1 MSFTLAAGLR
11 ANKPQRNVGMISAG
25 VAHATAI
32 QRNGRVWTWGYSGA
46 GIGTGTSTTNIPEII
61 TPVRIIGN
69 AKTFCKI
76 ISGANHIIALD
87 KNGRAWTWGQ
97 NVFGQLGDGAVVD
110 KCTPVSV
117 AGTVKTFCEISAGYG
132 HTLAI
137 DKNGRVWAWGDN
149 GYGQLG
155 DNTTIDQSTPISVLG
170 TIKTFCKISSGS
182 GSGYG
187 VAIDKNGLVWAW
199 GENFFGQLG
208 NNTGLNSICTPVSV
222 VGALKT
228 FCQIAAGGGHTSAID
243 KNGRAWGW
251 GSGGQGQIGNNS
263 TGTFY
268 TPVSVAGSL
277 KTFCK
282 ISAAPTHTLA
292 LDKNG
297 RAWAWGGNATGEV
310 GDGSITSRLTPVS
323 VAGTIKT
330 FCEISAGSTNFTGRS
345 LAIDKN
351 GRAWGWGYNYRG
363 LLGINSVQRFVTPA
377 SICGTKK
384 TFCQISLGVYPIVP
398 NGGGWGLAIDKN
410 GLVWGWGLNDLG
422 QLGQGGTE
430 PDFCRSARDGVVTP
444 ISVVGSLKTFCKI
457 SVGNNYSMA
466 LDKNGMAWGWGTNTI
481 GQLGDNTVTRKLT
494 PVSVA
499 GAVKTFCKISA
510 SVEAGRFVRTNAVH
524 TLAIDKNGRAWA
536 WGANVWG
543 RLGDGTL
550 TNRLTPVSVGGTV
563 KTFCEIGAGAGFSVS
578 IDKYGCAWGWGY
590 NNYGQIGNNSNASSI
605 TPVSVAGAVK
615 TFCKIF
621 AGALHCH
628 AIDKNGRAWGWGYN
642 NNGELGDNSTV
653 SKLTPVSVA
662 GAIKTFCEI
671 SSSRQHSVAIDKN
684 GKVWSWGRNAVGA
697 LGDGTFVDKLTPV
710 SLAGTNKTFCKIEAD
725 WGFSMGID
733 KYGQVWGWGAGEH
746 HRLGNNLNFCVT
758 TPVRICNI

>member
-11 ANKPQRNVGMISAG
+11 ANKPQRNVGVISAG
-25 VAHATAI
+25 YYHGAAI
-32 QRNGRVWTWGYSGA
+32 QRNGRVWTWGVSGA
-46 GIGTGTSTTNIPEII
+46 GLGIGTNTTNIPEILA
-61 TPVRIIGN
+61 PVRIIGST
-69 AKTFCKI
+69 ATFCKI
-76 ISGANHIIALD
+76 ASGGANIIALD
-87 KNGRAWTWGQ
+87 KNGRAWTWGS
-97 NVFGQLGDGAVVD
+97 NLYGQLGDNTNID
-110 KCTPVSV
+110 KCSPVSV
-117 AGTVKTFCEISAGYG
+117 IGTAKTFCEISAGSGYF
-132 HTLAI
+132 LAI
-137 DKNGRVWAWGDN
+137 DKNGRAWAWGVN
-149 GYGQLG
+149 ISGQLG
-155 DNTTIDQSTPISVLG
+155 DNTIVCKLTPISVLG
-170 TIKTFCKISSGS
+170 AVKTFCKISAGPNGDYST
-182 GSGYG
+182 
-187 VAIDKNGLVWAW
+187 AIDKNGLIW
-199 GENFFGQLG
+199 GWGNNYFGQLG
-208 NNTGLNSICTPVSV
+208 NNAGFNSVCTPVSV
-222 VGALKT
+222 AGALKT
-228 FCQIAAGGGHTSAID
+228 FCQIAAGAYHTAAID
-243 KNGRAWGW
+243 KNGKAWGW
-251 GSGGQGQIGNNS
+251 GAGGYGQNGNN
-263 TGTFY
+263 TNAIVY
-268 TPVSVAGSL
+268 TPVSVVGAS

-282 ISAAPTHTLA
+282 ISVGFSHTLA

-297 RAWAWGGNATGEV
+297 RAWAWGRNVTGEL
-310 GDGSITSRLTPVS
+310 GDGSLISRFTPVS
-323 VAGTIKT
+323 VAGVIKT
-330 FCEISAGSTNFTGRS
+330 FCEISAGIISNFIGRS

-363 LLGINSVQRFVTPA
+363 ILGINSVQRFTTPA
-377 SICGTKK
+377 SICGAKK
-384 TFCQISLGVYPIVP
+384 TFCQIALGAFPINP
-398 NGGGWGLAIDKN
+398 DGGGWGLAIDKN
-410 GLVWGWGLNDLG
+410 GLVWGWGLNQSG
-422 QLGQGGTE
+422 QLGQNIP

-444 ISVVGSLKTFCKI
+444 ISIVGALKTFCKI

-466 LDKNGMAWGWGTNTI
+466 LDKNGMAWGWGTNSI
-481 GQLGDNTVTRKLT
+481 GQIGDNTSVSKLT

-510 SVEAGRFVRTNAVH
+510 SVEAGRSGRINAAH

-550 TNRLTPVSVGGTV
+550 TNRLTPVSVSGAV
-563 KTFCEIGAGAGFSVS
+563 KTFCEIGAGGAFSVS
-578 IDKYGCAWGWGY
+578 IDKYGRAWGWGY
-590 NNYGQIGNNSNASSI
+590 NYYGQIGDNSNASAI

-621 AGALHCH
+621 AGASHCH
-628 AIDKNGRAWGWGYN
+628 AIDKNGQAWSWGYN
-642 NNGELGDNSTV
+642 NFGELGDNSTV

-733 KYGQVWGWGAGEH
+733 KYGQVWGWGAGEN